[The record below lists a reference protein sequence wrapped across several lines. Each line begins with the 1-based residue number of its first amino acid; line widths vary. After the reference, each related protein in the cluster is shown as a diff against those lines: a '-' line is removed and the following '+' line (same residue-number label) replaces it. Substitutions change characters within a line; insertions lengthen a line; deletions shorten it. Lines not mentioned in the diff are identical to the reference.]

1 MYTGSFAEFWNC
13 CPEEQVERGGAW
25 FLGANDV
32 GVPLYDPETQGCF
45 DGLEPAGVNRNQG
58 MESTLSMI
66 TTFQQVHRLAG

>member
-13 CPEEQVERGGAW
+13 CPEEQVERAGAW

-32 GVPLYDPETQGCF
+32 GVPLYDPETQGCL

-58 MESTLSMI
+58 AESTLSMI